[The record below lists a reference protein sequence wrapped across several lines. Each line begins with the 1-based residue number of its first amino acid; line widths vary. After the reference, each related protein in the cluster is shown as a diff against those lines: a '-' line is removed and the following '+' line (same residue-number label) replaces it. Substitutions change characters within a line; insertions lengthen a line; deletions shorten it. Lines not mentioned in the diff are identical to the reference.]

1 MVGKT
6 EVFRDSK
13 LKLRAKPLAQGDG
26 VPTMSLQFYRA
37 NVGLAVYTATER
49 DPDQK
54 KWINASMDYFSLGSL
69 FEIIRA
75 YAGYGP
81 LAGQLPS
88 KGITIENYNT
98 VDSGDGNKS
107 RQLVSFTEVGLDD
120 EDVMFIRVLDVDQ
133 ARPMITFPF
142 HNDYWHVFKDTATGQ
157 PLTPQRMSRLAALST
172 VNTWSDLIPD
182 AVFEEFCNGKAAA
195 NGVSGGENAA
205 GGNGGNGYQNN
216 SNGYQKK
223 PWNNNGG
230 GGWKQNNG
238 GGGYQKKPW
247 NNNGGGNGGG
257 GWNNGQKKQWNNNGG
272 GNGGGGWKQNNGGGG
287 GYQNNNGGGGYSNNQ
302 NNGGGNGGGGNAGGN
317 NPSLSDDVPF

>member
-1 MVGKT
+1 MVSKT

-26 VPTMSLQFYRA
+26 VPTMSLQFFRA

-54 KWINASMDYFSLGSL
+54 KWINASMDYFSLGQL
-69 FEIIRA
+69 FEVIRG
-75 YAGYGP
+75 YAGYGA
-81 LAGQLPS
+81 LAGLLPP
-88 KGITIENYNT
+88 KGITVENYNT

-120 EDVMFIRVLDVDQ
+120 DDVMFIRVLDVDQ

-157 PLTPQRMSRLAALST
+157 PLTPQRMSRLAALSA

-182 AVFEEFCNGKAAA
+182 AVFEEFCNGKAAGTGQA
-195 NGVSGGENAA
+195 QGDGA
-205 GGNGGNGYQNN
+205 GSNGGNSYNNN

-223 PWNNNGG
+223 PWNGGGNNNWKQNGG
-230 GGWKQNNG
+230 GGNG
-238 GGGYQKKPW
+238 NY
-247 NNNGGGNGGG
+247 
-257 GWNNGQKKQWNNNGG
+257 QKKQWNNNGG
-272 GNGGGGWKQNNGGGG
+272 GNGGGGWNGGQKKQWNNNGGGGNGGWKQNNGGGG
-287 GYQNNNGGGGYSNNQ
+287 GNYQNNNQQQQGGGGQ
-302 NNGGGNGGGGNAGGN
+302 QQQQQGGGN
-317 NPSLSDDVPF
+317 PSLNDDMPF

>member
-1 MVGKT
+1 MVSKT

-26 VPTMSLQFYRA
+26 VPTMSLQFFRA

-54 KWINASMDYFSLGSL
+54 KWINASMDYFSLGQL
-69 FEIIRA
+69 FEIIRG
-75 YAGYGP
+75 YAGYGA
-81 LAGQLPS
+81 LVGLLPP
-88 KGITIENYNT
+88 KGITVENYNT

-120 EDVMFIRVLDVDQ
+120 DDVMFIRVLDVDQ

-157 PLTPQRMSRLAALST
+157 PLTPQRMSRLAALSA

-182 AVFEEFCNGKAAA
+182 AVFEEFCNGKAAGTGQA
-195 NGVSGGENAA
+195 QGDGA
-205 GGNGGNGYQNN
+205 GSNGGNSYNNN

-223 PWNNNGG
+223 PWNGGGNNNWKQNGG
-230 GGWKQNNG
+230 GGNG
-238 GGGYQKKPW
+238 NY
-247 NNNGGGNGGG
+247 
-257 GWNNGQKKQWNNNGG
+257 QKKQWNNNGG
-272 GNGGGGWKQNNGGGG
+272 GNGGGGWNGGQKKQWNNNGGGGNGGWKQNNGGGG
-287 GYQNNNGGGGYSNNQ
+287 GNYQNNNQQQQGGGGQ
-302 NNGGGNGGGGNAGGN
+302 QQQQQGGGGN
-317 NPSLSDDVPF
+317 PSLNDDMPF

>member
-1 MVGKT
+1 MVSKT

-54 KWINASMDYFSLGSL
+54 KWINASMDYFSLGQL
-69 FEIIRA
+69 FEVIRG
-75 YAGYGP
+75 YAGYGA
-81 LAGQLPS
+81 LAGLLPP
-88 KGITIENYNT
+88 KGITVENYNT
-98 VDSGDGNKS
+98 VDSGDGNKN

-120 EDVMFIRVLDVDQ
+120 DDVMFIRVLDADQ

-157 PLTPQRMSRLAALST
+157 PLTPQRMSRLAALSA

-182 AVFEEFCNGKAAA
+182 AVFEEFCNGKAAGTGQA
-195 NGVSGGENAA
+195 QGDGA
-205 GGNGGNGYQNN
+205 GSNGGNSYNNN

-230 GGWKQNNG
+230 GNNNWKQNGG

-247 NNNGGGNGGG
+247 QGGGNNNGGGG
-257 GWNNGQKKQWNNNGG
+257 GWNGGQKKQWNNNGG
-272 GNGGGGWKQNNGGGG
+272 GGNGNWKQN
-287 GYQNNNGGGGYSNNQ
+287 
-302 NNGGGNGGGGNAGGN
+302 NNGGGNGGGYNNNQQQQGGGQQQQQQGGGN
-317 NPSLSDDVPF
+317 PTLNDDMPF

>member
-1 MVGKT
+1 MVSKT

-54 KWINASMDYFSLGSL
+54 KWINASMDYFSLGQL
-69 FEIIRA
+69 FEVIRG
-75 YAGYGP
+75 YAGYGA
-81 LAGQLPS
+81 LAGLLPP
-88 KGITIENYNT
+88 KGITVENYNT
-98 VDSGDGNKS
+98 VDSGDGNKN

-120 EDVMFIRVLDVDQ
+120 EDVMFIRVLDADQ

-157 PLTPQRMSRLAALST
+157 PLTPQRMSRLAALSA

-182 AVFEEFCNGKAAA
+182 AVFEEFCNGKAA
-195 NGVSGGENAA
+195 GTGQGEGA
-205 GGNGGNGYQNN
+205 GSNGGNSYNNN

-230 GGWKQNNG
+230 GNNNWKQNGGGGGGYQKKPWQGGGNNNGGG

-247 NNNGGGNGGG
+247 NNNGGGGNGN
-257 GWNNGQKKQWNNNGG
+257 WKQNNNGG
-272 GNGGGGWKQNNGGGG
+272 GNGGGYNNNQQQQGGG
-287 GYQNNNGGGGYSNNQ
+287 QQ
-302 NNGGGNGGGGNAGGN
+302 QQQQQGGGN
-317 NPSLSDDVPF
+317 PSLNDDMPF